1 MFAIAR
7 IWVEG
12 LLNFQLC
19 SNFIAVLSPKRRNTK
34 QKAIYQ
40 RERPRFIRSQ
50 PISLAAW
57 LHTGKLHWVFDPSS
71 RFSSIGFTVGFAS
84 NERDLLDLLK
94 FNEPCYQ
101 PQSSLQQSRFDL
113 ELFDESIP
121 RSWAHTLAID
131 RVTLIPRKKW
141 AHQPTVHRLKNCV

>member
-19 SNFIAVLSPKRRNTK
+19 SNFIAVLSPKRSNTK
-34 QKAIYQ
+34 QKAIYHG
-40 RERPRFIRSQ
+40 ERPRFIPSQ
-50 PISLAAW
+50 PISLATW
-57 LHTGKLHWVFDPSS
+57 LHTGKLHCVFDPSS

-84 NERDLLDLLK
+84 NERDLLK

-101 PQSSLQQSRFDL
+101 PQSWLQQSRFDL

-131 RVTLIPRKKW
+131 GVTLIPE
-141 AHQPTVHRLKNCV
+141 KNERINPLCTG